1 MPYSHDLKSF
11 LAKDKDRNTINVS
24 WEMLNTYLCFLI
36 SFICNEYCKKLLK
49 MQRRITKF
57 NGIYFVSIWFASEVF
72 LWIYKVSTVSD
83 IWCKLYFLLVFIFR
97 IFVENDQYHVS
108 FEQNITDFWQIW
120 LRKNLTF
127 WIWVIIFKN

>member
-36 SFICNEYCKKLLK
+36 SFICNEYCKTLLK